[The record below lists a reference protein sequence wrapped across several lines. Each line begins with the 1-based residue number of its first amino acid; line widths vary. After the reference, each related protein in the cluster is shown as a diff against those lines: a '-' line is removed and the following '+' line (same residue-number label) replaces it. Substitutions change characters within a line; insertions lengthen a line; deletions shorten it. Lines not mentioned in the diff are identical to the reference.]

1 MEDGIAAGAAL
12 TCRAARGART
22 AERALPTL
30 LLGVAGAFVTCGCGP
45 PEAPAA
51 AEEDASDWPDRQ
63 AEYDAALGDVP
74 EYRAIQERLA
84 VGWNTWDNRSV
95 LRYVL
100 LPDGLA
106 VNLGLKRHA
115 FLEEDHLGEALIGS
129 REEGAPQIRPGIRA
143 ADGSYQRLEI
153 AWRGLSAVVE
163 AGHDEDGELVVLVTP
178 ESGSDAPFELVV
190 SVGMAWNRPGS
201 VESADDGLAARL
213 PGGEKAIR
221 VAGILE
227 ADPYAGGL
235 TPHRVVRLSGPVGV
249 FTGRRGAPAKTTSE
263 IRRTLDARRTELE
276 ARAAEFGELAE
287 AWLAVTSGFAWNTV
301 YEPRHERVIPTVGRL
316 WNEEYGGVAL
326 FGWDNFFLGYL
337 AALEGRDLALAG
349 IVEHLR
355 GHTSEGFL
363 PNDNR
368 GNGSKSWDRSQPPVG
383 GIMVREVVRRFP
395 ERWFLEAVFDP
406 LLAWNRWWPAARK
419 NGALLSY
426 GSHRAR
432 NPFGEPVA
440 QTKTAAG
447 YESGMD
453 DSPMYEDVP
462 FNREKNVLELQDV
475 GLSSLYIADCRA
487 LAELAHLL
495 GRTAEAE
502 ELEARAAAF
511 AEALDA
517 LWVEERGYYLNYR
530 TDLGRPSERR
540 SPTLFY
546 PLLAGVASETRARR
560 LIREHLRNPEEFWGE
575 FVLPSTTRDDPSF
588 PRQRYWKGAIW
599 PPLNF
604 LTYLGLRRAGDRET
618 AAELSARSLDMF
630 LREWRR
636 KGYVSENISSITGTG
651 DDERLS
657 SDPFHSWGA
666 LFGAMAFIESGYL
679 GPPEDPLAP
688 PR

>member
-1 MEDGIAAGAAL
+1 MTDAV
-12 TCRAARGART
+12 CRAARGART
-22 AERALPTL
+22 AGPLSALL
-30 LLGVAGAFVTCGCGP
+30 CGLAWAVAAGCGA
-45 PEAPAA
+45 PESAPAE
-51 AEEDASDWPDRQ
+51 AEKSAPDWPDRY
-63 AEYDAALGDVP
+63 AEYDTGLGDVP
-74 EYRAIQERLA
+74 EYRAVQGRLA
-84 VGWNTWDNRSV
+84 TGWNTWDSRSV

-100 LPDGLA
+100 LPAGLA

-115 FLEEDHLGEALIGS
+115 FLEEDHLGEALIGR
-129 REEGAPQIRPGIRA
+129 REEGAETVRPGIRA

-163 AGHDEDGELVVLVTP
+163 AGHDENGELVVLVTP
-178 ESGSDAPFELVV
+178 EPGSDAGAPFELVV
-190 SVGMAWNRPGS
+190 SAGMAWNRPGA
-201 VESADDGLAARL
+201 VESAPNGLPNELVARL
-213 PGGEKAIR
+213 PDGEKAIR

-227 ADPYAGGL
+227 DDPYAGGL
-235 TPHRVVRLSGPVGV
+235 TPHRVVRLAGPVGV
-249 FTGRRGAPAKTTSE
+249 FTGRRGEPAKTTSD
-263 IRRTLDARRTELE
+263 IRRTLDARRGELE

-301 YEPRHERVIPTVGRL
+301 YEPRHGRVVPTVGRL
-316 WNEEYGGVAL
+316 WNREYGGVAL

-337 AALEGRDLALAG
+337 ASLESRDLALAA

-355 GHTSEGFL
+355 GHTAEGFL

-383 GIMVREVVRRFP
+383 GLMVREVYRRFP

-406 LLAWNRWWPAARK
+406 LLAWNRWWPAARG
-419 NGALLSY
+419 NGDLLSY
-426 GSHRAR
+426 GSHQAP
-432 NPFGEPVA
+432 NPFAEPVA
-440 QTKTAAG
+440 RTKTAAG

-462 FNREKNVLELQDV
+462 FNREQNVLELQDV
-475 GLSSLYIADCRA
+475 GLTSLYVADCRA
-487 LAELAHLL
+487 LAEMARLL
-495 GRTAEAE
+495 GRAAEAD
-502 ELEARAAAF
+502 ELEARAGAF
-511 AEALDA
+511 GAALDA
-517 LWVEERGYYLNYR
+517 LWSEERGYYLNYR

-546 PLLAGVASETRARR
+546 PLLAGVASESRASR

-666 LFGAMAFIESGYL
+666 LFGIMAFIESGHL
-679 GPPEDPLAP
+679 GSPEAPLP
-688 PR
+688 GMR